1 MSNDIYVASRVKHAQ
16 MWLNLAAMG
25 APIISTWIYEAGDN
39 DTDDFGELWS
49 RILTEIEQSRA
60 LVFYGAA
67 GDDPWKGA
75 FVEVGAALAFGKPV
89 FVVLDGIELN
99 GRTLRPVGSWLAH
112 PSVRRCANVRQAL
125 QQAAVA

>member
-1 MSNDIYVASRVKHAQ
+1 MSNGIYVASRVKHSQ

-25 APIISTWIYEAGDN
+25 APIISTWIREAGDN

-49 RILTEIEQSRA
+49 RILAEIRQSRA

-75 FVEVGAALAFGKPV
+75 FVEVGAALASGKPV
-89 FVVLDGIELN
+89 FVVLDGIEPE
-99 GRTLRPVGSWLAH
+99 GRTMRPVGSWLAH
-112 PSVRRCANVRQAL
+112 PGVRRCANVHQAL
-125 QQAAVA
+125 QLAAAA